1 MSLAE
6 EQSETLYFH
15 TNGQPIQATLTWDTD
30 SPDVITVTLYL
41 KGENIV
47 RPLKMNIDT
56 FKSTYLDMD
65 KDFIIT
71 LRGGEKVSGKF
82 KSSAGGARRT
92 RKRKMRRS
100 RSRAK
105 SHRQRRH

>member
-15 TNGQPIQATLTWDTD
+15 TSGQSIQTTLTWDTD
-30 SPDVITVTLYL
+30 SPDVITFSVNIEGEKRITYL
-41 KGENIV
+41 
-47 RPLKMNIDT
+47 RMNIDT
-56 FKSTYLDMD
+56 FKDNYLDTG
-65 KDFIIT
+65 KDIT
-71 LRGGEKVSGKF
+71 VKLGGRFFSGTI

-100 RSRAK
+100 RSRTK
-105 SHRQRRH
+105 SHPHKRR

>member
-15 TNGQPIQATLTWDTD
+15 TNGQSIQATLTWDTD
-30 SPDVITVTLYL
+30 SPDVITFSVNIEGEKRITYL
-41 KGENIV
+41 
-47 RPLKMNIDT
+47 RMSIDT
-56 FKSTYLDMD
+56 FKNTYLDTD
-65 KDFIIT
+65 RDIT
-71 LRGGEKVSGKF
+71 VKLGGRTFSGKI

-100 RSRAK
+100 RSRAN
-105 SHRQRRH
+105 SHRHKRR